1 MTRLAFQ
8 TLACTLCMLFA
19 GCDKSN
25 SFKSPPPPP
34 VTVVHPENR
43 SFTMTSELPGR
54 TSATELVEIRAR
66 VAGFLDSV
74 DFKEGDIVEEGQ
86 LLFTIEPDQY
96 ESAVNMAMAE
106 LNSSQANDTLNREVL
121 KKYQAAYDEGAA
133 TDVELIEARAKVDVS
148 TAGLESAVAQLEKAR
163 LDLSYTRIHS
173 PISGQI
179 SRLLV
184 NKGNLVGSG
193 SPTLLATV
201 VKTDPMQVWVSVR
214 EADILEFRRQ
224 LLGENKASIREM
236 DIDFTLRLPDG
247 EIYPET
253 GLIDFVDNTI
263 DANTGT
269 IDVRGTIPNPI
280 GILKPGLFVRM
291 EIESRQTFE
300 GLMIPE
306 LAVMR
311 DMAGEYVMVID
322 ESDVVSRQGIVT
334 ARTKDHLT
342 EVTDGLN
349 AESKVIVNGL
359 LQARPNQ
366 AVSPTLKT
374 IDEAMKKLDPKA
386 VAARALEISRQAFA
400 RMIEERTGRPAPEL
414 DQARNKTT
422 ATKTATETGT

>member
-1 MTRLAFQ
+1 
-8 TLACTLCMLFA
+8 
-19 GCDKSN
+19 
-25 SFKSPPPPP
+25 
-34 VTVVHPENR
+34 
-43 SFTMTSELPGR
+43 
-54 TSATELVEIRAR
+54 
-66 VAGFLDSV
+66 
-74 DFKEGDIVEEGQ
+74 
-86 LLFTIEPDQY
+86 
-96 ESAVNMAMAE
+96 
-106 LNSSQANDTLNREVL
+106 
-121 KKYQAAYDEGAA
+121 
-133 TDVELIEARAKVDVS
+133 
-148 TAGLESAVAQLEKAR
+148 
-163 LDLSYTRIHS
+163 
-173 PISGQI
+173 I
-179 SRLLV
+179 SRLIV

-201 VKTDPMQVWVSVR
+201 VNTDPMQVWVSVR

-224 LLGENKASIREM
+224 LVGENKANIRDMNVE
-236 DIDFTLRLPDG
+236 FTLILPDG
-247 EIYPET
+247 DAYPET
-253 GLIDFVDNTI
+253 GLIDFVDSTI

-342 EVTDGLN
+342 EVTTGLN

-366 AVSPTLKT
+366 KVSPTLMS
-374 IDEAMKKLDPKA
+374 INDAMKKLDPQA
-386 VAARALEISRQAFA
+386 VAARALEISRKAFA
-400 RMIEERTGRPAPEL
+400 RMIEERTGRPAPETG
-414 DQARNKTT
+414 QAQDKTT
-422 ATKTATETGT
+422 ATTTETGT